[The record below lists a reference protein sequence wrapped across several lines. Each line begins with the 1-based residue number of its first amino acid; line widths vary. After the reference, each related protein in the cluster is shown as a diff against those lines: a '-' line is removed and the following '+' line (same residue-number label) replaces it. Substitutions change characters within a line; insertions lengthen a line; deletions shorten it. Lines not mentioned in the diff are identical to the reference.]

1 MKQIYILI
9 AFSLIS
15 VNIYAQCSF
24 DSNDTGSI
32 TNSNFSS
39 TSSVLNL
46 NSQFGQSFTA
56 CSNGTL
62 NTIGILS
69 ISANSGITITVYEGA
84 GNTGTN
90 LGSVASLSTTAAT
103 SIDDRSLLDMS
114 SASISLTA
122 GQVYTF
128 YATSGQVDS
137 RISNVSIYADGDAYS
152 NNTLS
157 NVNDFLFSVDITSGT
172 LSNSEITG
180 NNKTYVYPNPSK
192 DTIELS
198 ELTESKNYVIYNTL
212 GKKVKNGIIS
222 NNEQIDIKDF
232 TNGLYFLKF
241 DNGTTIKFIKE

>member
-1 MKQIYILI
+1 MKQIYIFI
-9 AFSLIS
+9 IFSLIS
-15 VNIYAQCSF
+15 VSIEAQCSF
-24 DSNDTGSI
+24 DSNDAGTITG
-32 TNSNFSS
+32 TNFSS
-39 TSSVLNL
+39 TSSTLNL

-56 CSNGTL
+56 CSDGTL

-69 ISANSGITITVYEGA
+69 ISANSGITITVYDGA

-90 LGSVASLSTTAAT
+90 LGSVSSLSTTAAT
-103 SIDDRSLLDMS
+103 TIDDRSLLDMS
-114 SASISLTA
+114 SASISLTS

-137 RISNVSIYADGDAYS
+137 RVSNVSIYAGGDAYD

-157 NVNDFLFSVDITSGT
+157 DVNDFLFSVDIISGT
-172 LSNSEITG
+172 LSNSEITD
-180 NNKTYVYPNPSK
+180 NNKTHIYPNPSH

-212 GKKVKNGIIS
+212 GKKIKNGIIS
-222 NNEQIDIKDF
+222 NNEQIDIKGF

-241 DNGTTIKFIKE
+241 DNGTTFKFIKE